1 MALQSTTYKA
11 AGYSSNPKYSTPAY
25 GPGISY
31 TPANRSTTSKTTTP
45 KKNVVGSVLG
55 SNTKAVTNTQ
65 TIKSSPSSSYK
76 NSLTDLYSK
85 QKQEME
91 NQKKER
97 ERQANKIGESWNPVF
112 SELDRQLGSIPTRQ
126 TEYQSR
132 IGESAEAQLGDVEAS
147 RVQSTQSLESEKAK
161 GLRNLEEDIR
171 NQMDAAGTKIGI
183 AGAGSSSA
191 AGQASE
197 ALARVGQKARGSL
210 LEGVNEQLT
219 SINNLATEQRSK
231 IGQWKQ
237 DKLGE
242 IVSYFQNKMDELSYQ
257 KANAQKERK
266 QAVEELISNAQNE
279 FVSALSNLD
288 NQVMSYAQSV
298 DMWEK
303 QRAAELDDYNK
314 RTGNAAAQGSK
325 ITDSALAMFDELT
338 MRTGSEDEARNILA
352 AQGIVIPDGIRAN
365 EAQDDLAS
373 WYGITPSAMF
383 ASPTESPANP
393 FQENS
398 LAPYEDIFAG
408 GY

>member
-31 TPANRSTTSKTTTP
+31 TPANISTSSKTTTQ
-45 KKNVVGSVLG
+45 KKNIVGDVLG
-55 SNTKAVTNTQ
+55 SNTKVVSNTQ
-65 TIKSSPSSSYK
+65 TTKSTPPK
-76 NSLTDLYSK
+76 DSLTDLYSK

-91 NQKKER
+91 RQKAER
-97 ERQANKIGESWNPVF
+97 EKQANRIGESWNPVF

-126 TEYQSR
+126 AEYQAR

-147 RVQSTQSLESEKAK
+147 RVQSTQSLEGEKAR

-171 NQMDAAGTKIGI
+171 NQMEAAGTKIGI

-191 AGQASE
+191 VGQASE

-242 IVSYFQNKMDELSYQ
+242 IVSYFQNKMDELSFL

-279 FVSALSNLD
+279 FVSALSSLD

-303 QRAAELDDYNK
+303 QRASELEDYNM

-338 MRTGSEDEARNILA
+338 MRTGSEDEARSILA
-352 AQGIVIPDGIRAN
+352 AQGIMIPDGVRAN
-365 EAQDDLAS
+365 TAEDDVSS
-373 WYGITPSAMF
+373 WYGMTQRLP
-383 ASPTESPANP
+383 ESPVAPMQNP
-393 FQENS
+393 FVDTSMYDS
-398 LAPYEDIFAG
+398 LFAG